1 MNGSN
6 RLTSKVFE
14 TLRDA
19 VHFSNTRVGVQN
31 LFEII
36 KVD

>member
-14 TLRDA
+14 TLSDA
-19 VHFSNTRVGVQN
+19 VRFANTQVGVQN